1 MSNQQGQEK
10 GHFRPNIPN
19 TPDNAP
25 PRYFANTQDGVDF
38 VKNFNYDNFEYEG
51 AEYDPAAIDSIAA
64 DILAKRKDSK
74 VPTQQ
79 QGTQQQGTAQQGYAQ
94 QGYAQQGYAQHTYAQ
109 QAYAQ
114 QVRAQQVYAQQVRAQ
129 QVYAQQ
135 GTAKWVP
142 TQDLS
147 FPQYAG
153 LHLNNHG
160 ESHEAFLRR
169 HSPWSWQP
177 PQNDVTYPHDK
188 TTRCNYAACLMFALK
203 DIRICQDSKHVA
215 SFEERWAG
223 LAQGRSVYT
232 KEQLETVCWKLLDIA
247 EKLHQH
253 GPMALHIFDQN
264 KLQTIY
270 MSRNDN
276 FKQRIR
282 HLCDLMRLSKARC
295 ETLLAFDDMEM
306 TVAAPA
312 QMLAMA
318 KTNKKQNVKRQ
329 EYLAEGRAQL
339 MGKQP
344 EGPAPL
350 TKQNVE
356 GYVGNVKVF
365 VPDWEN
371 REPAMKHKED
381 VQKWALNVPIEGLQ
395 TPFTPQSAPN
405 LPGPAYPH
413 APAGPANEQYTSSF
427 AGVSA
432 GHVGYGF
439 TDLRY
444 GTAGIQLTPHSH
456 TFQPGTGADSPIAV
470 GESPPPRDR
479 KRTYDDYAAEEI
491 QPYANKRIR

>member
-94 QGYAQQGYAQHTYAQ
+94 QGYAQQGYAQQGYAQ
-109 QAYAQ
+109 QGYAQ
-114 QVRAQQVYAQQVRAQ
+114 HTYAQQVRAQ

-188 TTRCNYAACLMFALK
+188 TTRRNYAACLMFALK

-395 TPFTPQSAPN
+395 TPFTPRSALN